1 MDMTIECIY
10 AKLSY
15 LFGKVRRLTFLLKFF
30 VQDYSGEKIKKM
42 MMKNLRG
49 ELTDVKNKNKYS
61 MSNSKMVM
69 AISQS
74 LNVKD
79 QDSIKEINQVL
90 TPVLVNSTVSTVRK
104 IYYFNTFIVKF
115 GQFEIAGA
123 RIRRRFK

>member
-1 MDMTIECIY
+1 
-10 AKLSY
+10 
-15 LFGKVRRLTFLLKFF
+15 
-30 VQDYSGEKIKKM
+30 

-69 AISQS
+69 AIAQS

-90 TPVLVNSTVSTVRK
+90 TPVLVNSTVSTVR
-104 IYYFNTFIVKF
+104 
-115 GQFEIAGA
+115 
-123 RIRRRFK
+123 